1 MRMFGEVS
9 SCDAGTRTSHRID
22 SRIDPIVQAAERRS
36 GSFRDRRADGHT
48 RDRST
53 LALAIQGCA
62 SGDCVLSRPMRTF
75 TASSFWRFRGLHR
88 PNVAAGE
95 TLKRVDAV
103 GRARKFQPTRM
114 GLAALLAGHIGSRLH
129 RLASGGRRRTSFNT
143 ASGGVGLTR
152 TASAPA
158 ARARSKSASR
168 VFVVTTRIGTVRVVS
183 SRRSTSQSAYPSTIG
198 RRVSVITSVAW
209 TTVVS

>member
-53 LALAIQGCA
+53 LALAIQGSA
-62 SGDCVLSRPMRTF
+62 SGDCVVSRLSQQ
-75 TASSFWRFRGLHR
+75 SSCSRLRRLHD

-143 ASGGVGLTR
+143 ASGDVGLTR

-168 VFVVTTRIGTVRVVS
+168 VSVTTRIGTVRVV
-183 SRRSTSQSAYPSTIG
+183 
-198 RRVSVITSVAW
+198 
-209 TTVVS
+209 

>member
-1 MRMFGEVS
+1 MPVLERPTESTVELIPSFKRLNAVQDRFAIDERTVTL
-9 SCDAGTRTSHRID
+9 GTDQRWRW
-22 SRIDPIVQAAERRS
+22 R
-36 GSFRDRRADGHT
+36 FRGARPETACFHD
-48 RDRST
+48 
-53 LALAIQGCA
+53 Q
-62 SGDCVLSRPMRTF
+62 CVLSRQSRF
-75 TASSFWRFRGLHR
+75 SRFRGLHR

-168 VFVVTTRIGTVRVVS
+168 VSVVTTRIGTVRVVS

-209 TTVVS
+209 ATVVS

>member
-1 MRMFGEVS
+1 MKLGRVERRAKVRDGTAGRLSATSSSRERRSRSAASRRLDRHLNRYDGSRSARSRRGVVMRMFGEVS
-9 SCDAGTRTSHRID
+9 SCDAGTRTLHKID

-62 SGDCVLSRPMRTF
+62 FGDCVLSRRMRTF

-103 GRARKFQPTRM
+103 GRARKFQPTCM

-129 RLASGGRRRTSFNT
+129 RLASVGRRRASFNT
-143 ASGGVGLTR
+143 AS
-152 TASAPA
+152 
-158 ARARSKSASR
+158 
-168 VFVVTTRIGTVRVVS
+168 
-183 SRRSTSQSAYPSTIG
+183 
-198 RRVSVITSVAW
+198 
-209 TTVVS
+209 